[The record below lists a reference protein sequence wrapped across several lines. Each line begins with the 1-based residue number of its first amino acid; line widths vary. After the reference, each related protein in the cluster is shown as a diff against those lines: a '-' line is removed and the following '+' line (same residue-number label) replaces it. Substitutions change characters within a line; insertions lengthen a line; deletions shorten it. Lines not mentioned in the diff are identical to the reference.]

1 MADVERVEKLLI
13 VDGHEDLAWNAL
25 TFGREYMRSVA
36 ETRALE
42 ADGPTPQR
50 NGNTLLGYPEWVRG
64 RVAVIFATL
73 YAMPERWK
81 TGSWEP
87 AYKTPAEARPMY
99 SAQIDHYHRWVD
111 DNPGKLQLIGGL
123 ADLEQVLATWQS
135 REAASPTIGLL
146 PLMEGAEAIAQPR
159 EVEQWVAR
167 GVRAIGPAWASNA
180 YCGGTAEP
188 GGLTPLG
195 HELLE
200 VMDSF
205 GLILDLSH
213 MDEAAAL
220 QALDTYGGVI
230 MASHANARTLVPE
243 HPKPNRHL
251 SDETI
256 ARLAEREAVIGIIPY
271 NPFLRGDWT
280 PALGKHAVS
289 IERVLDQIDHVCQV
303 VGNAAHVGL
312 GSDSDGGPALEKVPS
327 EIDTIADL
335 QLLRAGLEQR
345 GFSPADVRGIF
356 SENWL
361 RLVRRAL
368 R

>member
-1 MADVERVEKLLI
+1 MANIAPAERTLI

-25 TFGREYMRSVA
+25 TFGREYMRSVV
-36 ETRALE
+36 ETRASE
-42 ADGPTPQR
+42 AGGPTPER
-50 NGNTLLGYPEWVRG
+50 NGNTLLGYPEWIRG
-64 RVAVIFATL
+64 QVAVIFATL

-81 TGSWEP
+81 TGPWEP

-99 SAQIDHYHRWVD
+99 SAQMDHYHRWVD
-111 DNPGKLQLIGGL
+111 GHPGKLQLIAGL
-123 ADLEQVLATWQS
+123 ADLEQVLATWQGPQ
-135 REAASPTIGLL
+135 ATTPTIGLL
-146 PLMEGAEAIAQPR
+146 PLMEGAEGIAQPH
-159 EVEQWVAR
+159 EVEEWVAR

-205 GLILDLSH
+205 GVILDLSH
-213 MDEAAAL
+213 MDEAAAMR
-220 QALDTYGGVI
+220 ALDVYGGVI
-230 MASHANARTLVPE
+230 MASHANARKLVPD

-256 ARLAEREAVIGIIPY
+256 VRLAEREAVIGIIPY

-289 IERVLDQIDHVCQV
+289 ITRVLDQIDYMCQV
-303 VGNAAHVGL
+303 VGSAAHVGL
-312 GSDSDGGPALEKVPS
+312 GSDFDGGPALEKVPS

-345 GFSPADVRGIF
+345 GFSPAEVRGIF
-356 SENWL
+356 GENWL
-361 RLVRRAL
+361 RLLRRAL